1 MPVVGVAEVLVR
13 PSFKDFQSELGQM
26 VDKATPQSGPA
37 SPGGKMA
44 DRIAKGLKIAGAATI
59 AGAGAVLGTALTK
72 GFGRLTAIENAQ
84 AKLTGLGH
92 DAKTVE
98 QIMQNA
104 TGAVKG
110 TAFGLDEAATVAAS
124 AVAAGIQPGDELEK
138 VLTLVGD
145 AATIAGTD
153 MGSMGAI
160 FNKVAAS
167 NKLQMDSINQLHDAG
182 VPALQLVAD
191 ELGVTAEEA
200 SKMASEG
207 KIDFDTFRRAMENG
221 MGGAAQK
228 SGETLQGAFANSMA
242 AIGRFGANLLTGV
255 YPQVSTFFRGFIE
268 WMGPVEEMG
277 KVIGERLGA
286 ALAAFAD
293 FLLTQV
299 IPAMQS
305 FGQWVQQ
312 NSAWLTP
319 LAAAIGSVV
328 AAFAA
333 YVAIKNTVLGITQL
347 AVGTFK
353 TLFGVLSANPIGL
366 VVAALAGLVAAAVY
380 AYQNFEWFRIIVDGA
395 WNGIK
400 VAAAAAWEWMQPIF
414 AAIGAWIT
422 GTLVPAFINFWQGAV
437 VPAWN
442 GIVAAIAGAWNSY
455 ILPVLTALWGFMR
468 DVLAPAMVW
477 LWQGVFVPVWN
488 GIVAAVQAAAGL
500 ISTIWN
506 GIVGFVQT
514 GFGPVL
520 TWLRDAVFV
529 PVWNGIV
536 ATVQTAGT
544 VLQGIWTSLV
554 GSLQTY
560 LAPVFTWLRDAV
572 FIPVWNGIV
581 AAVQTAAA
589 ILQGI
594 WTSLVSV
601 VQTYLAPVFTWLWQN
616 VFAPAWNGISGV
628 VQFSW
633 GVLKAI
639 FDLLVAVVRNVLAP
653 AFLELWQTWVVPAW
667 NGIVAVVQTAWAA
680 ISGIFT
686 AVVATLRQVLGPAFT
701 WLRDSVVLP
710 VWNAISTAISTA
722 WSAVRAVWDSLVG
735 FIRGALS
742 SAFTWLRDSV
752 VKPVWEGIRTAIT
765 TAWDGA
771 KATLDAAVT
780 FIRGGF
786 ANAFTWLR
794 DSLVRPVWDGIK
806 TAISTA
812 WDGAKAA
819 LDAAVTFIRGGFAD
833 AFTWLRD
840 SVVKPVWDGIKTAI
854 STVWDS
860 GIKPI
865 LENFQ
870 KFVRDTLPEG
880 IRKGAEAIKKAWE
893 KVKGFFA
900 KPINWVIDNVWNS
913 GIKKAFDNV
922 ATAVGSSTML
932 PRAPRIPGYA
942 TGGLASPG
950 WAIVGEQG
958 PELVNFSSPARV
970 YTATQTRSMLSG
982 VGDTIGGAWNGV
994 KAGAQWTADR
1004 AKDGVNWVKGQLV
1017 KATSAILD
1025 PLVGLVRRSVA
1036 GTIGQLLADMVAN
1049 IIRKIMPWTKKHDD
1063 AQAARAEALAKAEE
1077 PSALLRD
1084 SGGTLPPGLSLV
1096 MNGTGRDEMVLTAQ
1110 QWKDIHL
1117 LATRNTQAPS
1127 HMTVR
1132 IGEQEFT
1139 GYVEAIGDASLAR
1152 HVSGLVQPVRQY
1164 SGT

>member
-44 DRIAKGLKIAGAATI
+44 SRIAKGLKIAGAATI

-104 TGAVKG
+104 TSAVKG

-153 MGSMGAI
+153 LGAMGAI

-277 KVIGERLGA
+277 KVIGEHLGA

-319 LAAAIGSVV
+319 LAVAIGSVV

-366 VVAALAGLVAAAVY
+366 VVAALAGLAAAAVY

-400 VAAAAAWEWMQPIF
+400 VAAAVAWEWMQPIF

-455 ILPVLTALWGFMR
+455 ILPVLTALWGFIR
-468 DVLAPAMVW
+468 DVLAPVMVW

-488 GIVAAVQAAAGL
+488 GIVAAVQVAAGL

-514 GFGPVL
+514 GFGPVM

-536 ATVQTAGT
+536 AAVQTAG
-544 VLQGIWTSLV
+544 
-554 GSLQTY
+554 
-560 LAPVFTWLRDAV
+560 
-572 FIPVWNGIV
+572 
-581 AAVQTAAA
+581 A

-628 VQFSW
+628 VQFAW

-667 NGIVAVVQTAWAA
+667 NGIVAAVQTAWAF

-686 AVVATLRQVLGPAFT
+686 TVVATLRGVLGPAFT

-722 WSAVRAVWDSLVG
+722 WSAIRAVWDSLVG

-752 VKPVWEGIRTAIT
+752 VRPVWEGIRTAIT

-794 DSLVRPVWDGIK
+794 DS
-806 TAISTA
+806 
-812 WDGAKAA
+812 
-819 LDAAVTFIRGGFAD
+819 
-833 AFTWLRD
+833 
-840 SVVKPVWDGIKTAI
+840 VVKPVWDGIKTAI
-854 STVWDS
+854 STVWES

-865 LENFQ
+865 LEKFQ

-1077 PSALLRD
+1077 PKALLRD

-1096 MNGTGRDEMVLTAQ
+1096 MNKTGANEMVLTAR
-1110 QWKDIHL
+1110 QWQDIHALAGRGAQLPQELTL
-1117 LATRNTQAPS
+1117 LVQDGPTLRAFVQQ
-1127 HMTVR
+1127 V
-1132 IGEQEFT
+1132 
-1139 GYVEAIGDASLAR
+1139 GDRRLAE
-1152 HVSGLVQPVRQY
+1152 HVAGLSQPVRQHA
-1164 SGT
+1164 GMTR